1 MLELGY
7 HAYKVG
13 RNPSLHNVAYSDAAL
28 DTPLS
33 ILNLRLEL
41 H

>member
-28 DTPLS
+28 DTLS